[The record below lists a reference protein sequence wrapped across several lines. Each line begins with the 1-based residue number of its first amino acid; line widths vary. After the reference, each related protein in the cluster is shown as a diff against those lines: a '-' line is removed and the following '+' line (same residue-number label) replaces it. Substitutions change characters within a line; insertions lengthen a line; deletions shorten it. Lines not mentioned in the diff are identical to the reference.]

1 MHVTQCRM
9 VQCAGF
15 DAAKVGRRRG
25 YTIGL
30 SEISGFN

>member
-1 MHVTQCRM
+1 MQFTHCRM

-25 YTIGL
+25 YKIGL
-30 SEISGFN
+30 LEISGFN